1 MYLLYCQ
8 ESGLNEPSAS
18 TFRVYSSKPKPERS
32 LPGREELS
40 LGRGLEARLSGYMM
54 SDGAIRPGFATTSV
68 DSLAMEVLFPV
79 DVAQKLNFQRAVN

>member
-1 MYLLYCQ
+1 M
-8 ESGLNEPSAS
+8 
-18 TFRVYSSKPKPERS
+18 
-32 LPGREELS
+32 
-40 LGRGLEARLSGYMM
+40 GRGLEARLSGYMM